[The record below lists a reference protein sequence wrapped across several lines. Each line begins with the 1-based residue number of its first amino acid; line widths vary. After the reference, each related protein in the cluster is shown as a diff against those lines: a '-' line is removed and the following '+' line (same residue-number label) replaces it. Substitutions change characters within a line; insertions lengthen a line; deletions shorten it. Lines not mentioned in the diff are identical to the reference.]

1 MTVMIPQRPAGKN
14 QRLMRIEHEIV
25 RELSEIVREELK
37 DPRVGFVTIVGAEVS
52 PDLRSA
58 RVYASPMGDERA
70 ARETMRGLQSAA
82 GFLSS
87 ELGKR
92 MQTRRTPHLTFVR
105 DRSIE
110 HGVRV
115 SHIIDEVRK
124 RDERKNGEQ

>member
-1 MTVMIPQRPAGKN
+1 MIPQRPAGKN

>member
-1 MTVMIPQRPAGKN
+1 MMMPERSTGKS
-14 QRLMRIEHEIV
+14 QRLVRIEHEIV

-37 DPRVGFVTIVGAEVS
+37 DPRVGFVTITGAEVS

-70 ARETMRGLQSAA
+70 ARQTMRGLQSAA

-92 MQTRRTPHLTFVR
+92 MQTRRTPQLTFVR

-110 HGVRV
+110 QGVRV

-124 RDERKNGEQ
+124 RDEHKHDEH